1 MNPFDLIA
9 LSSSALK
16 ERKLRAALTIAM
28 VVIGAGLITALNGM
42 TTGML
47 QYMVGQ
53 FSTLGANVI
62 IVQPASSSFRMS
74 EPVRMTLERLPNV
87 KDAALFIQQT
97 AKIQSGGKTKASI
110 VVGIDQ
116 TKLTL
121 IFPAIELDRGN
132 FVPPHDSIGI
142 LLGNRIANPTD
153 MSVPFAQ
160 YGQSVTIE
168 YSYLEGQKMM
178 TAKRSFR
185 VEGILAYMGTSAM
198 FIPVDMMAS
207 ISLAAA
213 NSLFKRGGGYDGV
226 FVIANS
232 QDLVEGIMKQIRNIY
247 GTSIQ
252 TLSAKSIIQIVQNVL
267 SMFQLFMGSIAA
279 VSLVVASV
287 GILAGLYTSVMERTR
302 EIGVLKALGFK
313 NWMIL
318 MLFLNEAVLIG
329 AIGGA
334 IGDAVGVVLGHG
346 MAVLAGQVRGSFTQQ
361 IPAEQGPGAIGYI
374 GPIFPLDAFATV
386 WLFSVAL
393 SVFAGVYPAWRASRL
408 DPVVAL
414 RKE

>member
-9 LSSSALK
+9 LSFGALR
-16 ERKLRAALTIAM
+16 ERKLRAVLTIAM
-28 VVIGAGLITALNGM
+28 VVIGAGLVTALNGM

-53 FSTLGANVI
+53 FSILGANAI
-62 IVQPASSSFRMS
+62 IVQPASSSFKMT
-74 EPVRMTLERLPNV
+74 EPVRITLERIPNV
-87 KDAALFIQQT
+87 RDAVLFIQQT
-97 AKIQSGGKTKASI
+97 AKIESGSKTKASI
-110 VVGIDQ
+110 IIGIDQ
-116 TKLTL
+116 TKLPL
-121 IFPAIELDRGN
+121 VFPAVELDQGN

-142 LLGNRIANPTD
+142 LLGNRVANPPD
-153 MSVPFAQ
+153 MSVPFAR

-168 YSYLEGQKMM
+168 YNYLEGQKMI

-185 VEGILAYMGTSAM
+185 VEGILAYMGASAM
-198 FIPVDMMAS
+198 FIPVDQMAS

-232 QDLVEGIMKQIRNIY
+232 QDLVEDIMKQISSIY
-247 GTSIQ
+247 GTSVQ
-252 TLSAKSIIQIVQNVL
+252 TLSAKSIIQIVQNIL

-302 EIGVLKALGFK
+302 EIGLLKALGFK
-313 NWMIL
+313 NWAIL

-329 AIGGA
+329 VIGGA
-334 IGDAVGVVLGHG
+334 IGNAVGVVLGYG
-346 MAVLAGQVRGSFTQQ
+346 MAILAGQVRGSVTQQ
-361 IPAEQGPGAIGYI
+361 IPTGPGTIGYI
-374 GPIFPLDAFATV
+374 APIFPLDAFITV

>member
-1 MNPFDLIA
+1 MNPFDLIV
-9 LSSSALK
+9 LSFSALR
-16 ERKLRAALTIAM
+16 ERKLRAALTVAM
-28 VVIGAGLITALNGM
+28 VVIGVGLITALNGM
-42 TTGML
+42 AAGMF

-62 IVQPASSSFRMS
+62 IVMPASSSFRMT
-74 EPVRMTLERLPNV
+74 EPVRITLERLPNV
-87 KDAALFIQQT
+87 KDAVLFIQQT
-97 AKIQSGGKTKASI
+97 AKIESGGKTKASL

-116 TKLTL
+116 TRLPL
-121 IFPAIELDRGN
+121 IFPAMELDRGN

-142 LLGNRIANPTD
+142 LLGNRVANPPD
-153 MSVPFAQ
+153 MSVPFAG
-160 YGQSVTIE
+160 YGQSVTVE

-185 VEGILAYMGTSAM
+185 VEGILTYMGASAM
-198 FIPVDMMAS
+198 FIPVDQMAS

-213 NSLFKRGGGYDGV
+213 NSLFKRGGGYDGL

-232 QDLVEGIMKQIRNIY
+232 QDLVEEIMKQIRNIY
-247 GTSIQ
+247 GTSVQ

-329 AIGGA
+329 VIGGA
-334 IGDAVGVVLGHG
+334 IGNAVGVVLGYG
-346 MAVLAGQVRGSFTQQ
+346 MAVVAGQARGSLTQQ
-361 IPAEQGPGAIGYI
+361 IPIEYGPGTISYI
-374 GPIFPLDAFATV
+374 APIFRLDAFITV

-393 SVFAGVYPAWRASRL
+393 SIFAGVYPAWRASRL

>member
-9 LSSSALK
+9 LSFGALR
-16 ERKLRAALTIAM
+16 ERKLRAALTVAM
-28 VVIGAGLITALNGM
+28 VVIGVGLITALNGM
-42 TTGML
+42 TTGMF
-47 QYMVGQ
+47 QYMIGQ

-62 IVQPASSSFRMS
+62 IVQPSSSSFRMT

-87 KDAALFIQQT
+87 KDAVLFIQQT
-97 AKIQSGGKTKASI
+97 AKIESGGKTKASI
-110 VVGIDQ
+110 VIGIDQ
-116 TKLTL
+116 TKLPL

-142 LLGNRIANPTD
+142 LLGNRVANPPD
-153 MSVPFAQ
+153 MSVPFAR
-160 YGQSVTIE
+160 YGQSVTVE

-185 VEGILAYMGTSAM
+185 VEGILAYVGTSAM
-198 FIPVDMMAS
+198 FIPFDQMAS

-213 NSLFKRGGGYDGV
+213 NSLFKRGGGYDGL

-232 QDLVEGIMKQIRNIY
+232 QDLVEGIMNQIRNIY
-247 GTSIQ
+247 GTSVQ
-252 TLSAKSIIQIVQNVL
+252 TISSKSIIQIVQNVL
-267 SMFQLFMGSIAA
+267 SMFQLFMGGIAA

-287 GILAGLYTSVMERTR
+287 GILAGLYTSVMERTK
-302 EIGVLKALGFK
+302 EIGLLKALGFK

-329 AIGGA
+329 VIGGA
-334 IGDAVGVVLGHG
+334 IGNAVGVVLGYG
-346 MAVLAGQVRGSFTQQ
+346 MAVVAGQARGGLTQQ
-361 IPAEQGPGAIGYI
+361 IPTEQGLGTIGYI
-374 GPIFPLDAFATV
+374 APIFPLDAFVTV

-393 SVFAGVYPAWRASRL
+393 SMFAGVYPAWRASRL

>member
-1 MNPFDLIA
+1 MNLFDLIA
-9 LSSSALK
+9 LSFGALK
-16 ERKLRAALTIAM
+16 ERKLRAVLTIAM
-28 VVIGAGLITALNGM
+28 VVIGAGLVTALNGM

-53 FSTLGANVI
+53 FGTLGANVI
-62 IVQPASSSFRMS
+62 IVQPSSSSFRMT
-74 EPVRMTLERLPNV
+74 EPVRMTLDRIPNV
-87 KDAALFIQQT
+87 KDAVLFIQQT
-97 AKIQSGGKTKASI
+97 AKIQSGGKTKAS
-110 VVGIDQ
+110 VVIGIDQ
-116 TKLTL
+116 TMLPL
-121 IFPAIELDRGN
+121 IFPSIELDQGN

-142 LLGNRIANPTD
+142 LLGNRVANPPD
-153 MSVPFAQ
+153 MSVPFAG

-185 VEGILAYMGTSAM
+185 VEGILAYAGTSAM
-198 FIPVDMMAS
+198 FIPFDQMAS

-213 NSLFKRGGGYDGV
+213 NSLFKRGGGYDAA

-232 QDLVEGIMKQIRNIY
+232 QDFVEDIIKQIRDIY
-247 GTSIQ
+247 GTSVQAI
-252 TLSAKSIIQIVQNVL
+252 SSKSIIEIVQNVL
-267 SMFQLFMGSIAA
+267 SMFQLFMGGIAA

-302 EIGVLKALGFK
+302 EIGLLKALGFK

-329 AIGGA
+329 VIGGG
-334 IGDAVGVVLGHG
+334 IGNSVGVVLGYG
-346 MAVLAGQVRGSFTQQ
+346 MAILAGQARAGVTDQ
-361 IPAEQGPGAIGYI
+361 IQMGQGTIGYI
-374 GPIFPLDAFATV
+374 TPIFPIEGFVTV

-393 SVFAGVYPAWRASRL
+393 SIFAGVYPAWRASRL